1 MRDKYGVSQDNYCYP
16 NSDVLKNKLNIL
28 DCATLEDAEL
38 AFTAVR
44 YSEYSSAISSINSFN
59 LTHLKALHQQ
69 LFQDVFEW
77 AGKIRTVDISKG
89 LTRFCTCNRIEQE
102 ATKQFSRI
110 PSLINIDST
119 EELITVIAD
128 IFCELN
134 IIHPFREGNGRT
146 QRFFFEEL
154 FFFLGLNVEWPN
166 ITKDKWV
173 EANIQGYNGDIK
185 PLVQILTDATS

>member
-28 DCATLEDAEL
+28 DEATLKDAEL

-44 YSEYSSAISSINSFN
+44 YTEYSSAISSINSFN
-59 LTHLKALHQQ
+59 LTHLKTLHKQ

-77 AGKIRTVDISKG
+77 AGEIRTVDISKG
-89 LTRFCTCNRIEQE
+89 LTRFCTCHRIEQE

-110 PSLINIDST
+110 PKLINIDST
-119 EELITVIAD
+119 EELITIIAD

-154 FFFLGLNVEWPN
+154 FFFLGLNVEWPD

-173 EANIQGYNGDIK
+173 QANIKGYNGDIK
-185 PLVQILTDATS
+185 PLAQILHDATS